1 VISQELTIDL
11 SKTKLEKKLEL
22 QTEGKDGQTHLLGR
36 LEKLEMV
43 RVQEAKKIV
52 YEPTAG
58 RITAGKTWKKQ
69 KKLCNTSNYIIRR
82 NGIASAAKQR
92 RSSTMIF
99 RRSR

>member
-1 VISQELTIDL
+1 VISQEFTIDL
-11 SKTKLEKKLEL
+11 FKKKLEKKLEL

-36 LEKLEMV
+36 LEKLERV

-58 RITAGKTWKKQ
+58 KITAGKTWKKQ

-82 NGIASAAKQR
+82 NRITLAAKQR

>member
-1 VISQELTIDL
+1 MVSQEFTIDL
-11 SKTKLEKKLEL
+11 SKKKLEKKLEL

-36 LEKLEMV
+36 LRKVERV

-58 RITAGKTWKKQ
+58 RITAGKTWKIQ
-69 KKLCNTSNYIIRR
+69 KKLCNTSNYIMRR

>member
-1 VISQELTIDL
+1 VISQEFTIDL
-11 SKTKLEKKLEL
+11 SREKLEKKLEL

-36 LEKLEMV
+36 LRKLERV

-69 KKLCNTSNYIIRR
+69 KKLCNTFNYIIRR
-82 NGIASAAKQR
+82 NGIASAAK
-92 RSSTMIF
+92 
-99 RRSR
+99 

>member
-1 VISQELTIDL
+1 VISQEFTIDL
-11 SKTKLEKKLEL
+11 SKKKLEKKLEL

-36 LEKLEMV
+36 L

-58 RITAGKTWKKQ
+58 RITAGKTWKKK
-69 KKLCNTSNYIIRR
+69 KKLCNTSNYIMRR
-82 NGIASAAKQR
+82 NGIASASKQR